1 MASNQAAEP
10 LCLRPSVLLSER
22 LYLNLG
28 DSDVTTNNQGGFGAG
43 HRGNHTFRHFK
54 FQEILIGSESD
65 VVGAF
70 TAVADK
76 WSTPPAI
83 AEAERLRSL
92 VMSECEANGF
102 SGFENHL
109 REVEF
114 GCRQIPP

>member
-1 MASNQAAEP
+1 MVSNQAAEP
-10 LCLRPSVLLSER
+10 LCLRPSILLSER
-22 LYLNLG
+22 FYLNIG
-28 DSDVTTNNQGGFGAG
+28 DSDVTANNQCGFGAG
-43 HRGNHTFRHFK
+43 HSGNHTFRHFK
-54 FQEILIGSESD
+54 FQEILIGSERD

-92 VMSECEANGF
+92 VMSECEANGL

-114 GCRQIPP
+114 

>member
-54 FQEILIGSESD
+54 F
-65 VVGAF
+65 
-70 TAVADK
+70 
-76 WSTPPAI
+76 
-83 AEAERLRSL
+83 
-92 VMSECEANGF
+92 
-102 SGFENHL
+102 
-109 REVEF
+109 
-114 GCRQIPP
+114 